1 MMKKLLLIPLLFVSA
16 AAMAAPVA
24 PPPSYTG
31 RAELPAQADRVPPA
45 AKPSDDPARLEPNE
59 DDMRRAR
66 ARQRHAE
73 ETRHAQPEPY
83 VSRYGTRIE
92 EHHDQNNRL
101 TEVRVTPGQTE
112 IPYTMKNRSER
123 PIDTRPGADSRSTL
137 DTPKFIQFGW

>member
-1 MMKKLLLIPLLFVSA
+1 MKNFFLLPLLFASA
-16 AAMAAPVA
+16 AALAAPVA

-31 RAELPAQADRVPPA
+31 RAELPAHADRVPA
-45 AKPSDDPARLEPNE
+45 AAPRGDDPARLEPNE

-66 ARQRHAE
+66 ARLRHDK

-92 EHHDQNNRL
+92 EHHDQNNRI

-123 PIDTRPGADSRSTL
+123 PIDDRPGADSRSTL

>member
-1 MMKKLLLIPLLFVSA
+1 
-16 AAMAAPVA
+16 
-24 PPPSYTG
+24 
-31 RAELPAQADRVPPA
+31 
-45 AKPSDDPARLEPNE
+45 
-59 DDMRRAR
+59 MRRAR
-66 ARQRHAE
+66 ARLRHAE

-112 IPYTMKNRSER
+112 IPYTMKNRSEK
-123 PIDTRPGADSRSTL
+123 PIDNRPGADSRSTL